1 MWIFTRYGFFSIA
14 CANKPGS
21 GSIDAD
27 VVMVRSR
34 LKEHLLNLQERFK
47 DASLAKLSIE
57 SSSHT
62 DYRYRLVMPKAEWA
76 AVLSE
81 MATEQTWRNF
91 KNEASLFERAHN
103 LSRRY
108 VDVLHDIWGVMHR
121 LQIHESDDTS
131 NKIGKSHA

>member
-1 MWIFTRYGFFSIA
+1 
-14 CANKPGS
+14 
-21 GSIDAD
+21 
-27 VVMVRSR
+27 
-34 LKEHLLNLQERFK
+34 
-47 DASLAKLSIE
+47 
-57 SSSHT
+57 
-62 DYRYRLVMPKAEWA
+62 MPKAEWA

-131 NKIGKSHA
+131 NKMGTSHA